1 MRTDADLIEPLLVL
15 KDVAIGYDSSA
26 SLVNIP
32 NLEVFP
38 GEIVAIAGPSGIG
51 KSTLLRTIAGLVSP
65 ISGQLEVCGTTLPE
79 APPRG
84 HLGYIPQKL
93 GLVRHSSV
101 RHNVEP
107 VSYTHLTLPTT
118 PYV

>member
-1 MRTDADLIEPLLVL
+1 MRIDDDLDEPLLVL

-51 KSTLLRTIAGLVSP
+51 KSTLLRTCL
-65 ISGQLEVCGTTLPE
+65 L
-79 APPRG
+79 
-84 HLGYIPQKL
+84 
-93 GLVRHSSV
+93 
-101 RHNVEP
+101 
-107 VSYTHLTLPTT
+107 YTSDAADE
-118 PYV
+118 

>member
-1 MRTDADLIEPLLVL
+1 MRIDDDLDEPLLVL
-15 KDVAIGYDSSA
+15 KDVAIGYDSSD

-65 ISGQLEVCGTTLPE
+65 ISGQLEVCGTILPE
-79 APPRG
+79 NP
-84 HLGYIPQKL
+84 L
-93 GLVRHSSV
+93 LVVISATYHR
-101 RHNVEP
+101 N
-107 VSYTHLTLPTT
+107 
-118 PYV
+118 